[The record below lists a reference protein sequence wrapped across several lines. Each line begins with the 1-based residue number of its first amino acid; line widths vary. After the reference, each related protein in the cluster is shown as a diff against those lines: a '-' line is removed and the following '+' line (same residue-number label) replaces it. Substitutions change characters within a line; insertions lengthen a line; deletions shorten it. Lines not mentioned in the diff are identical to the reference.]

1 MSAPILK
8 KFRES
13 KQMQIAFCLFG
24 ILFSVLIVFWTSGV
38 KIGNLFPSQS
48 RIEEAA
54 KELKK
59 ANAAA
64 LETEQKLKVLLDNE
78 KAYKE
83 LQSTFWDVEKDGDPD
98 LELRKKLEEAA
109 KKFNFKLN
117 SVGSVRHNRINSEL
131 AFLEVDL
138 AATETLETLTS
149 FANEIENTNPRM
161 YWKKF
166 DLNPENLQDSD
177 RLVLAATIRLIC
189 REAAA
194 GNSQKAK

>member
-1 MSAPILK
+1 MSSPILK

-13 KQMQIAFCLFG
+13 KQMQIGFCLFG
-24 ILFSVLIVFWTSGV
+24 LVFSVLIVFWTSGV

-48 RIEEAA
+48 RIEEAT

-64 LETEQKLKVLLDNE
+64 LETEQKLKVLIDNE

-83 LQSTFWDVEKDGDPD
+83 LQGTFWDTEKDGDPD

-109 KKFNFKLN
+109 KKFNFKLS
-117 SVGSVRHNRINSEL
+117 SVGSVRHNRINGEL

-149 FANEIENTNPRM
+149 FVNEIENTTPRM
-161 YWKKF
+161 YWKKVDF
-166 DLNPENLQDSD
+166 NPESLQDSD
-177 RLVLAATIRLIC
+177 RLVLTATLRLIC

-194 GNSQKAK
+194 GNNQKAK

>member
-1 MSAPILK
+1 MSAPFLK